1 MSLRRSSSVQR
12 EGEAGLQLGT
22 VPSDRAELKSPLA
35 VVRRREITRPEAI
48 MLLFPLLFYSAL
60 LSILPIYSPIF
71 CPLFC
76 SSPIIIIKR
85 THDNNDACYIVT

>member
-1 MSLRRSSSVQR
+1 MYSSF
-12 EGEAGLQLGT
+12 T
-22 VPSDRAELKSPLA
+22 
-35 VVRRREITRPEAI
+35 RRETGSAGKQSDSTIGSDVITIKGSYIAGRPEAI

-76 SSPIIIIKR
+76 NYSPKIRRHDKLYCNIIEDQR
-85 THDNNDACYIVT
+85 